1 VNQLTQEN
9 SKMPWNLMQSSLI
22 SRVLHLTHFLF
33 LSLIRENTDE
43 QIWNKIRRKSN
54 RNLVSEAQFSRKLE
68 PQKFW
73 AYTF

>member
-1 VNQLTQEN
+1 
-9 SKMPWNLMQSSLI
+9 MQSSLI

-68 PQKFW
+68 PQKF
-73 AYTF
+73 